1 MPTENQAVFWPW
13 DCSNEYNEYA
23 PLCQEANILMG
34 EKDQKTSSSISSAM
48 KSSCI
53 IMTGKV
59 MGKRTFWMGGKVLS
73 EMERQEVNGKKK
85 TLGVLLFLHLSSL
98 AIEG

>member
-1 MPTENQAVFWPW
+1 
-13 DCSNEYNEYA
+13 
-23 PLCQEANILMG
+23 MG

-98 AIEG
+98 AI

>member
-1 MPTENQAVFWPW
+1 
-13 DCSNEYNEYA
+13 
-23 PLCQEANILMG
+23 MG

-59 MGKRTFWMGGKVLS
+59 MGKHTFWMGGKVLS